1 MLALRRQRPRTGQA
15 ARSARSQTINPVP
28 KPALQCFASH
38 ATHAARQNHSL
49 GYLAPTPS
57 DRTLRPNPHSS
68 PHRHRPASRDFVP
81 WRFLDAGRISTP
93 KVSSLPAS
101 KNLTNSSHS
110 PLTVVGREP
119 TLVSHSMADR
129 LVTGAG
135 RKQNGW
141 FAAEKAK
148 SGRSRAWLQ
157 RQGLTQTSR
166 SDLPTGGSPRRPRRR
181 PTAGTASCRGC

>member
-101 KNLTNSSHS
+101 KNLTNSGLAS
-110 PLTVVGREP
+110 
-119 TLVSHSMADR
+119 AQ
-129 LVTGAG
+129 A
-135 RKQNGW
+135 
-141 FAAEKAK
+141 
-148 SGRSRAWLQ
+148 RAP
-157 RQGLTQTSR
+157 SFE
-166 SDLPTGGSPRRPRRR
+166 SDLPQHHGMYTAIRSAVRGASMQRLIRVEFQLGRPATRR
-181 PTAGTASCRGC
+181 